1 MSVTKKKSK
10 PSGTQ
15 LSDDTRVTPKSPFR
29 PVKPEKRR
37 NAMRG
42 HGLSS
47 GVPQAQCSHDILST
61 DQTH

>member
-10 PSGTQ
+10 PAGTK
-15 LSDDTRVTPKSPFR
+15 LSEDTRITPKSPFQ

-47 GVPQAQCSHDILST
+47 GVPQAQCSHDIVST